1 MAVIDHDT
9 VTRILDAAD
18 IVDVIQDFVTLK
30 KRGANYIGLCPFH
43 HEKTPSFNVSPSK
56 GIYKCFG
63 CGKGGSVVNFL
74 MEHEHFSYPE
84 ALKYLARKY
93 SIEVTEKELTDE
105 EKRQQSERES
115 LLVLTSWAQKY
126 FTRMLNQHP
135 EGREVGMSYFRERG
149 FREETLKE
157 YQLGYCPE
165 ERGILSKSALQAGYK
180 KEFLLKSGLSVERGS
195 ELADRFSGRVIFPI
209 HSISGQ
215 VIGFG
220 GRVLKS
226 GEKTA
231 KYLNSPESEIYH
243 KSRIVYGIFQAK
255 REIISREKCYLVE
268 GYTDVLSLYQ
278 AGIKNVV
285 ASSGTALTPEQIRLI
300 RRFTGNVTVI
310 YDGDEAGIKAS
321 LRGIDLLLEEGLDVR
336 VVAMPP
342 GEDPDSFAR
351 KVSQTELEE
360 YIRIHE
366 QDFIS
371 FKTSLLLEEASSDP
385 VKRAQMITEVVRS
398 IALIS
403 DRIKRAVYI
412 RECASLLDIDE
423 KILYTEVYQRRRK
436 KAEETFR
443 KFSLDQEVRLRST
456 PVPSFVKEVYSEPQE
471 KEIIRLLLHYGDR
484 ELFPLDELAP
494 ESEYISVAE
503 YIIQEIKNDELE
515 FKNLVYRKIFEDYQ
529 RLLSRGEEPDHR
541 YFINHE
547 DPDVRELVAD
557 LLSNPYV
564 LSKVHS
570 RKGVHVKTEDL
581 ILKKSVPETLIA
593 YKTKILKMAAQE
605 KLSEIGKAQEKK
617 LPPEEITRIQQEYRI
632 IKEVITTIAH
642 DRKMVIIT

>member
-1 MAVIDHDT
+1 
-9 VTRILDAAD
+9 
-18 IVDVIQDFVTLK
+18 
-30 KRGANYIGLCPFH
+30 
-43 HEKTPSFNVSPSK
+43 
-56 GIYKCFG
+56 
-63 CGKGGSVVNFL
+63 
-74 MEHEHFSYPE
+74 
-84 ALKYLARKY
+84 
-93 SIEVTEKELTDE
+93 
-105 EKRQQSERES
+105 
-115 LLVLTSWAQKY
+115 
-126 FTRMLNQHP
+126 
-135 EGREVGMSYFRERG
+135 
-149 FREETLKE
+149 
-157 YQLGYCPE
+157 
-165 ERGILSKSALQAGYK
+165 
-180 KEFLLKSGLSVERGS
+180 
-195 ELADRFSGRVIFPI
+195 
-209 HSISGQ
+209 
-215 VIGFG
+215 
-220 GRVLKS
+220 
-226 GEKTA
+226 
-231 KYLNSPESEIYH
+231 
-243 KSRIVYGIFQAK
+243 
-255 REIISREKCYLVE
+255 
-268 GYTDVLSLYQ
+268 
-278 AGIKNVV
+278 
-285 ASSGTALTPEQIRLI
+285 
-300 RRFTGNVTVI
+300 
-310 YDGDEAGIKAS
+310 
-321 LRGIDLLLEEGLDVR
+321 
-336 VVAMPP
+336 
-342 GEDPDSFAR
+342 
-351 KVSQTELEE
+351 
-360 YIRIHE
+360 
-366 QDFIS
+366 
-371 FKTSLLLEEASSDP
+371 
-385 VKRAQMITEVVRS
+385 MITEVVRS